1 MCKPKQAPLNREP
14 PSYPQTAGIGG
25 YFPQIGEG
33 RDAMKGPERRA
44 KATLSNTSRPQG
56 TAASGRSLHSGN
68 ICLRRK
74 GNAGVRGHD
83 RAEPRLALTAQV
95 SIAYPCDL
103 STPETGFVARF
114 QRHRPK
120 SNLSQDLKRLN
131 RLKVVHKFRTRLTA
145 RDHAHETPL
154 LSGLSGNQ
162 RFLDASIRP

>member
-1 MCKPKQAPLNREP
+1 MSWR
-14 PSYPQTAGIGG
+14 
-25 YFPQIGEG
+25 EG
-33 RDAMKGPERRA
+33 RDAKKGPERRA

-56 TAASGRSLHSGN
+56 TAVSGRSLHSGN

-95 SIAYPCDL
+95 SIAYTRDL

-114 QRHRPK
+114 QRHCPK

-131 RLKVVHKFRTRLTA
+131 QPKDIPNFPTRLTA
-145 RDHAHETPL
+145 QANAHETPL
-154 LSGLSGNQ
+154 LSGFDGHQPFVELHGRPPVSRLSHEFGHVPES
-162 RFLDASIRP
+162 RGAEAGI